1 MHQWQQTFTLTF
13 SDKERYDKYIWNS
26 VHISHHHHDFFKQ
39 FLLVLENSYMMLNV
53 HVRSSYCHVMNE
65 FSLRFKT
72 YEKMVSL
79 VL

>member
-1 MHQWQQTFTLTF
+1 M
-13 SDKERYDKYIWNS
+13 I
-26 VHISHHHHDFFKQ
+26 FFLQ

-53 HVRSSYCHVMNE
+53 HVRIVMNE